1 MVATGAG
8 MGGAAKR
15 VLAGSGGGRAPVGW
29 EGVDVP
35 NKHGFWSSG
44 IKAERT
50 KALKVSVFFSS

>member
-1 MVATGAG
+1 LEV
-8 MGGAAKR
+8 
-15 VLAGSGGGRAPVGW
+15 VCRAPEEGW

-50 KALKVSVFFSS
+50 KALKVTFSFSS